1 MTRKITSESQPFTSV
16 AARQGSK
23 TTHSKSRL
31 DQGYMIFL
39 LPGIVLFTLI
49 IILPFLVNI
58 GVSFTKWQGIG
69 TPVWI
74 GLTNYQKLMR
84 DTTFW
89 ASFKNN
95 LILII
100 AITIIPTIIGLLLST
115 VLFGYVADRFGRP
128 VSNFFRGGFYLPQIL
143 PVAIAGVIWGWLL
156 QPDGTLNWFLRSVGL
171 GFLAHNWLGDA
182 ATALPTVMVIM
193 IWFQIGYPLVIFMA
207 ALQRIDPELLE
218 AASLDGA
225 SGLQGFFYITLQLIR
240 PEIFVVILTTTIY
253 ALKIFGQ
260 IFVLTRGGPGTATMV
275 PSYFAYQN
283 FFEKSNVGYGAAI
296 STIMT
301 IIILVVTVLFINFQ
315 TRQGRG
321 LGESL

>member
-1 MTRKITSESQPFTSV
+1 MTRKITSADHPFTEALAKTGRKSV
-16 AARQGSK
+16 QN
-23 TTHSKSRL
+23 KSTLNR
-31 DQGYMIFL
+31 GYGVFL
-39 LPGIVLFTLI
+39 IPGLILFTLI

-95 LILII
+95 LSLII
-100 AITIIPTIIGLLLST
+100 AITIAPTVIGLLLST

-156 QPDGTLNWFLRSVGL
+156 QPDGTLNWFLRSIGL

-182 ATALPTVMVIM
+182 TTALPTVMIIM

-218 AASLDGA
+218 AAALDGA
-225 SGLQGFFYITLQLIR
+225 SGLQGFFYVTLQLIR
-240 PEIFVVILTTTIY
+240 PEIYVVVLTTTIY

-301 IIILVVTVLFINFQ
+301 LIILVVTVLFINFQ
-315 TRQGRG
+315 NRQARAQGDN
-321 LGESL
+321 L

>member
-16 AARQGSK
+16 VARQGSK
-23 TTHSKSRL
+23 TAHNKSIL
-31 DQGYMIFL
+31 NQGYIIFL

-156 QPDGTLNWFLRSVGL
+156 QPDGTLNWFLRSIGL

-218 AASLDGA
+218 AAALDGA

-321 LGESL
+321 LGENL

>member
-1 MTRKITSESQPFTSV
+1 MTRKIASADQTFATASAKTSMK
-16 AARQGSK
+16 RL
-23 TTHSKSRL
+23 HNKSTL
-31 DQGYMIFL
+31 NSGYGIFL
-39 LPGIVLFTLI
+39 IPGIVLFTII
-49 IILPFLVNI
+49 IILPFLMNI

-69 TPVWI
+69 APVWI

-115 VLFGYVADRFGRP
+115 VLFGYVADRFGKP

-156 QPDGTLNWFLRSVGL
+156 QPDGTFNWFLRSVGL

-218 AASLDGA
+218 AAALDGA

-301 IIILVVTVLFINFQ
+301 LIILVVTVLFINFQ
-315 TRQGRG
+315 TRQGRS
-321 LGESL
+321 LGENL

>member
-1 MTRKITSESQPFTSV
+1 MTRKITTASQPFSGV
-16 AARQGSK
+16 IAKRGSK
-23 TTHSKSRL
+23 PAQNKSTL
-31 DQGYMIFL
+31 NEGYLIFL
-39 LPGIVLFTLI
+39 LPGIILFTLI

-218 AASLDGA
+218 AAALDGA

-301 IIILVVTVLFINFQ
+301 LIILVITILFINFQ

-321 LGESL
+321 LGENL

>member
-1 MTRKITSESQPFTSV
+1 MTRKITSASQPFTGV
-16 AARQGSK
+16 IAKRGSK
-23 TTHSKSRL
+23 PAAHKSTL

-39 LPGIVLFTLI
+39 LPGIILFTLI

-74 GLTNYQKLMR
+74 GLTNYEKLMR

-218 AASLDGA
+218 AAALDGA

-301 IIILVVTVLFINFQ
+301 IIILVVTILFINFQ

-321 LGESL
+321 LGENS

>member
-1 MTRKITSESQPFTSV
+1 MTRKITSADQPFTKAV
-16 AARQGSK
+16 VQRNRKLLQP
-23 TTHSKSRL
+23 KSTL
-31 DQGYMIFL
+31 NSGYGIFL
-39 LPGIVLFTLI
+39 IPGIVLFTVI
-49 IILPFLVNI
+49 IILPFLMNI
-58 GVSFTKWQGIG
+58 GISFTKWQGIG

-95 LILII
+95 LVLII
-100 AITIIPTIIGLLLST
+100 DITIIPTVIGLFLSSL
-115 VLFGYVADRFGRP
+115 LFGYVADRFGKP

-156 QPDGTLNWFLRSVGL
+156 QPDGTLNWFLRSIGL

-182 ATALPTVMVIM
+182 ATALPTVMMIM

-218 AASLDGA
+218 AAALDGA
-225 SGLQGFFYITLQLIR
+225 SGLQGFYYITLQLIR
-240 PEIFVVILTTTIY
+240 PEIFVVVLTTTIY

-301 IIILVVTVLFINFQ
+301 LIILVVTVLFINFQ
-315 TRQGRG
+315 NRQSRAM
-321 LGESL
+321 GENL

>member
-1 MTRKITSESQPFTSV
+1 MTRKITSASEPFTGVIAKRS
-16 AARQGSK
+16 R
-23 TTHSKSRL
+23 KSAQHKSTL
-31 DQGYMIFL
+31 DRGYMIFL
-39 LPGIVLFTLI
+39 LPGIVLFTVI
-49 IILPFLVNI
+49 IILPFLINI

-100 AITIIPTIIGLLLST
+100 AITVIPTIIGLLLST
-115 VLFGYVADRFGRP
+115 TLFGYVADRFGRP
-128 VSNFFRGGFYLPQIL
+128 ISNFFRGGFYLPQIL

-218 AASLDGA
+218 AAALDGA
-225 SGLQGFFYITLQLIR
+225 SGLQGFVYITLQLIR

-301 IIILVVTVLFINFQ
+301 MIIL
-315 TRQGRG
+315 
-321 LGESL
+321 GENL

>member
-1 MTRKITSESQPFTSV
+1 MTRKITSADQPFTG
-16 AARQGSK
+16 ALAKPNR
-23 TTHSKSRL
+23 KSL
-31 DQGYMIFL
+31 QNKSTLNSGYGIFL
-39 LPGIVLFTLI
+39 VPGLILFTLI

-58 GVSFTKWQGIG
+58 GVSFTKWQGVG

-100 AITIIPTIIGLLLST
+100 AITIVPTIIGLLLST

-156 QPDGTLNWFLRSVGL
+156 QPDGTLNWFLRSIGL

-218 AASLDGA
+218 AAALDGA

-240 PEIFVVILTTTIY
+240 PEIYVVILTTTIY

-301 IIILVVTVLFINFQ
+301 LIILVVTVLFINFQ
-315 TRQGRG
+315 NRQARAQGDT
-321 LGESL
+321 L

>member
-1 MTRKITSESQPFTSV
+1 MTRKITSAGQPFAASHAKTS
-16 AARQGSK
+16 RKRLQN
-23 TTHSKSRL
+23 KSTL
-31 DQGYMIFL
+31 NSGYGIFL
-39 LPGIVLFTLI
+39 IPGIVMFTII
-49 IILPFLVNI
+49 IILPFLMNI

-115 VLFGYVADRFGRP
+115 VLFGYVADRFGKP

-156 QPDGTLNWFLRSVGL
+156 QPDGTFNWFLRSIGL

-193 IWFQIGYPLVIFMA
+193 IWFQIGYPLVIFMS

-218 AASLDGA
+218 AAALDGA
-225 SGLQGFFYITLQLIR
+225 SGLQGFFYITLQIIR

-301 IIILVVTVLFINFQ
+301 LIILVVTVLFINFQ
-315 TRQGRG
+315 TRQGRS
-321 LGESL
+321 LGENL

>member
-1 MTRKITSESQPFTSV
+1 MTRKITSADQPFSEVV
-16 AARQGSK
+16 A
-23 TTHSKSRL
+23 TTQRIPVQNKSTL
-31 DQGYMIFL
+31 NNGYWVFL
-39 LPGIVLFTLI
+39 IPGLVLFTLI
-49 IILPFLVNI
+49 IILPFMVNI

-74 GLTNYQKLMR
+74 GLTNYEKLMR

-115 VLFGYVADRFGRP
+115 LLFGYVADRFGKP

-156 QPDGTLNWFLRSVGL
+156 QPDGTFNWVLRSIGL

-218 AASLDGA
+218 AAALDGA

-301 IIILVVTVLFINFQ
+301 IIILVVTILFINFQ

-321 LGESL
+321 LGETM

>member
-1 MTRKITSESQPFTSV
+1 MTRKITSADQPFVEAV
-16 AARQGSK
+16 AKPSRKPLQN
-23 TTHSKSRL
+23 KSTL
-31 DQGYMIFL
+31 NSGYGVFL
-39 LPGIVLFTLI
+39 IPGIVMFTLI

-69 TPVWI
+69 TPIWI
-74 GLTNYQKLMR
+74 GLTNYQKLFR

-156 QPDGTLNWFLRSVGL
+156 QPDGTVNWFLRSIGL

-182 ATALPTVMVIM
+182 ATALPTVMMIM

-218 AASLDGA
+218 AAALDGA
-225 SGLQGFFYITLQLIR
+225 SGLQGFFYITLQMIR

-275 PSYFAYQN
+275 PAYFAYQN

-296 STIMT
+296 STVMT
-301 IIILVVTVLFINFQ
+301 VIILVVTIVFINFQ
-315 TRQGRG
+315 TRQGRT
-321 LGESL
+321 LGGDL